1 MRILQYVVFAMLFS
15 AALFAQSG
23 TYAITDVSLIP
34 MDRDTVLQHQTVLI
48 EKDKITAV
56 GPAKSTK
63 APEGAQLIDGR
74 GKFLIPGLTD
84 THVHLLT
91 TSELPL
97 YLVNGVTTVFNLDG
111 RPAHLLWKKQ
121 IADGKL
127 LGPTIFST
135 GPIFYGA
142 NNVQAAVKEVDDDAG
157 AGYDGFKIYN
167 PVKKDQ
173 YAAVADEVHKKN
185 LLFIGHIARDP
196 DVDMTLNAGQSIAH
210 MEEFTYT
217 YFNTKRSRKTEDI
230 VFDASKIPALAR
242 QVKASGV
249 YVVPTMDAF
258 HDIVRQATDL
268 KEFLT
273 TPELKYVAPWVLA
286 GFQPGVDRY
295 ANNFK
300 PERYQYLRD
309 SYAFQLKLVKAFHD
323 AGVPLM
329 SGTDSMGVGP
339 TAGFSTHNEL
349 QEMVK
354 AGLTP
359 FQALRTA
366 TTIPATYLRSADQFG
381 TIQAG
386 KRADLVLLLA
396 NPLDNI
402 DNTRKIAGVMVH
414 GDWLDRTKMK
424 SLLAALPAA
433 YAAET
438 AALTRAVE
446 TDIAAANKFEQ
457 ERDPLNVLSAE
468 ALRNLVVN
476 ESFGAFEKDLNRAWK
491 EDPNSFLVQEAA
503 VNQLGYALMGPKHID
518 DAVAVLKWNTEHYPK
533 SPNTWDSLGEAY
545 ANAGDMTNAVASY
558 RKALAINTDYPNAMV
573 AKRFV
578 EEHGN
583 GK

>member
-1 MRILQYVVFAMLFS
+1 MLLS
-15 AALFAQSG
+15 TAALAQ
-23 TYAITDVSLIP
+23 TYAITDVSVIP
-34 MDRDTVLQHQTVLI
+34 MDRDSVPRHQTVI
-48 EKDKITAV
+48 VEAGKITAV
-56 GPAKSTK
+56 GSAKSTK
-63 APEGAQLIDGR
+63 PPKGAQTIDGR

-84 THVHLLT
+84 AHVHLLT

-121 IADGKL
+121 IAEGTL

-142 NNVQAAVKEVDDDAG
+142 NDVTAAVKEVDEDAA

-173 YAAVADEVHKKN
+173 FAAVADEVHKKN
-185 LLFIGHIARDP
+185 LLFIGHIARDV
-196 DVDMTLNAGQSIAH
+196 DVDMTLSAGQSIAH

-230 VFDASKIPALAR
+230 LFDESKIPILAK
-242 QVKASGV
+242 QVKVSGV
-249 YVVPTMDAF
+249 YVVPTVDTF

-286 GFQPGVDRY
+286 NLQPGVDRY
-295 ANNFK
+295 ANSFK
-300 PERYQYLRD
+300 PDRYQYLRN
-309 SYAFQLKLVKAFHD
+309 SYSFQLKLIKAFAD

-339 TAGFSTHNEL
+339 VAGFSTHNEL
-349 QEMVK
+349 KEMVK

-359 FQALRTA
+359 FQALQTA
-366 TTIPATYLRSADQFG
+366 TVIPAKYFRLADTFG
-381 TIQAG
+381 TVTVG
-386 KRADLVLLLA
+386 KKADLVLLEA
-396 NPLDNI
+396 NPLENVE
-402 DNTRKIAGVMVH
+402 NTRKIAGVMVH
-414 GDWLDRTKMK
+414 GKWLDQAKMK
-424 SLLAALPAA
+424 SMLDGLPTA
-433 YAAET
+433 YAAEQDE
-438 AALTRAVE
+438 LKHDVQ
-446 TDIAAANKFEQ
+446 TDIAAADKFER
-457 ERDPLNVLSAE
+457 ERDPLNVLSAN
-468 ALRNLVVN
+468 ALTEMVASEGYDRFAKAV
-476 ESFGAFEKDLNRAWK
+476 DRAWN
-491 EDPNSFLVQEAA
+491 EDRMSFLVKEAGI
-503 VNQLGYALMGPKHID
+503 NQLGYALMAAKKMD
-518 DAVAVLKWNTEHYPK
+518 DAIAVLKWNTEHYPK

-545 ANAGDMTNAVASY
+545 ADAGDMTNAVASY
-558 RKALAINTDYPNAMV
+558 RKALEIDTDYPNAMV

-578 EEHGN
+578 EEHQ